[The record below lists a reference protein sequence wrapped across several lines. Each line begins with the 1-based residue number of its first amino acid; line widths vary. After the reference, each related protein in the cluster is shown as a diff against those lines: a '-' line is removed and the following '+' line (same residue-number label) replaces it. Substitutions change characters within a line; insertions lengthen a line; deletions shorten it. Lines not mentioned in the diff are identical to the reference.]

1 MDDENN
7 GGLPGPLTLRATY
20 GRHIEIRT
28 PNDEFRAS
36 YYGCLFRKD
45 GIITRFFWGEG
56 NRYFPRGSYRAVVSE
71 ALDYMEN
78 EVIKIQAS
86 KERSLLGATYERR
99 VG

>member
-1 MDDENN
+1 M
-7 GGLPGPLTLRATY
+7 GGTLRSGPLTTSSGQATTAACFGRA
-20 GRHIEIRT
+20 E
-28 PNDEFRAS
+28 
-36 YYGCLFRKD
+36 
-45 GIITRFFWGEG
+45 ITRFFWGEG